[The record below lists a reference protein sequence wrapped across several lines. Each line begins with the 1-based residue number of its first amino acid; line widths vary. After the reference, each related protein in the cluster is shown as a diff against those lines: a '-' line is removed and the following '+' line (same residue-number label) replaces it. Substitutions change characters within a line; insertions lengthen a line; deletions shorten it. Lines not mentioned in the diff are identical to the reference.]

1 MVESF
6 WVVPDPGQIRTPLS
20 ILREQAG
27 ALTEQTQG
35 VLVGVVET
43 ATSGA
48 DLNLIMEIS
57 VPALNDY
64 RIRVLSYKQPVAMYP
79 GRMMIREQG
88 YAIEDEAAFV
98 DLLRR
103 TLASDWTRNVLS
115 SLLSQASET

>member
-43 ATSGA
+43 AIIGA

-64 RIRVLSYKQPVAMYP
+64 RVRVLSYKQPVAMYP
-79 GRMMIREQG
+79 GRMTIRDQG
-88 YAIEDEAAFV
+88 YSIEDEAAFV